1 MFSVY
6 YGVLYVLRTLR
17 SIICSPYT
25 PEFYKFSV
33 YSGVICSP
41 YTLEFYKFSV
51 YSGVIYVLWILW
63 SNICSRNNPE
73 FYMFSVYCG
82 VLYVLCKLRS
92 STCSLYILE
101 FYVFSVVH
109 VFCTVALHVLCILEM
124 FSVHYVL
131 LSSISSPY
139 TSEISIQ
146 LKVRNLLRLRE
157 YKE

>member
-6 YGVLYVLRTLR
+6 YGVLYVL
-17 SIICSPYT
+17 C
-25 PEFYKFSV
+25 
-33 YSGVICSP
+33 
-41 YTLEFYKFSV
+41 
-51 YSGVIYVLWILW
+51 ILW
-63 SNICSRNNPE
+63 SSICSLYTPE

-109 VFCTVALHVLCILEM
+109 VLCTVALHVLCTVALHVLCILEM